1 MNRALSAVR
10 VLGLAWLI
18 PLQVVAIAVYR
29 SGTFSVEEGYSPAEQ
44 ALGSESFILCI
55 PLVALAAAIAA
66 NKLDRSGF
74 LDRPLAR
81 PPLLTLGM
89 PLLGIF
95 VPSAVMAVAAQA
107 FSLRNASDVSVSFIL
122 LLTPVLWAGASTLF
136 GWLVGAKL
144 PLKFAAPL
152 SVLVPYAIVGFPPAM
167 DPAWM
172 QHTIGMSTLCC
183 GVSEVPSWRPLL
195 AAFLLAGGASLA
207 MWVAITRR
215 LTRSIA
221 AIAITGIII
230 PALMAGFSAIVAM
243 PLGYQATSPRD
254 GNLLSCK
261 DFGVEVCYWPEHA
274 FEVESSE
281 PEIRAV
287 IEVARTNG
295 LLVPDRLV
303 ELPEDKAQWPA
314 APLLIRENDSPVEVQ
329 RKVAWAMMPIPSVE
343 CQEKMASSGMGES
356 SLTYVAGSEVLA
368 VWLGEAVGNPLPSD
382 IISPD
387 VPDIVDGISGDT
399 DGGAGRLREAQEL
412 VTSCSVDRAVL

>member
-1 MNRALSAVR
+1 MNRTLSAVR

-29 SGTFSVEEGYSPAEQ
+29 SGTFSVEEGYPPAEQ

-81 PPLLTLGM
+81 PPMLSLGT

-95 VPSAVMAVAAQA
+95 IPSSAVAVAAQA
-107 FSLRNASDVSVSFIL
+107 FSLSNASDVSVSFIL
-122 LLTPVLWAGASTLF
+122 LLPPVLWAGAATLF

-152 SVLVPYAIVGFPPAM
+152 SVLVPYAVVGFPPAM

-183 GVSEVPSWRPLL
+183 DVSEIPNWRPLV
-195 AAFLLAGGASLA
+195 AAFLLASGTCLA

-215 LTRSIA
+215 LTRSIS
-221 AIAITGIII
+221 AIAVAGVII
-230 PALMAGFSAIVAM
+230 PVLLAGSSAMVAM

-254 GNLLSCK
+254 SKLLSCK

-274 FEVESSE
+274 FEVESAE

-287 IEVARTNG
+287 VEVARTNG
-295 LLVPDRLV
+295 LLIPDRLV
-303 ELPEDKAQWPA
+303 ELPEDEAPWPA

-329 RKVAWAMMPIPSVE
+329 RKAAWAMMPIPSIE
-343 CQEKMASSGMGES
+343 CQEQMASSGMGES
-356 SLTYVAGSEVLA
+356 SLTYVAGSEVLSA
-368 VWLGEAVGNPLPSD
+368 WLAEAVGNPLPSD
-382 IISPD
+382 VISPD
-387 VPDIVDGISGDT
+387 IPEIVDGISGDE
-399 DGGAGRLREAQEL
+399 DGGSGRLREAQDL
-412 VTSCSVDRAVL
+412 VISCSSDRAVL